1 MTQKSQSNWLSSNSQ
16 IRPIF
21 RVLWGSSQ
29 GLIRS
34 CVGDQVRNLSTWH
47 VFPIWAV
54 GRGHGVE
61 KCNNR
66 LSSWISVKHRK
77 FIILH
82 KLHKWMMRPSSR
94 IAWMMMEALQKNT
107 KSGRREGTELLA
119 ICMELLVPWMATLV
133 SYCQRLQEAW
143 AAWAGW
149 TLCHKLINLSFQDGL
164 YYTVFIIP
172 MILYGNIMYKR
183 SIGDDLLLG
192 LPHYLAL
199 NIHSLLIWPFFFF
212 KGAGYMTQFVCTK
225 QQRRVSIVFPQ
236 KNVDPFPDPQRTC
249 IRWENLGNSEDHQAA
264 WRISGQPWQ
273 EPMIVLLCRQ
283 EVVILLKRHWEPDL
297 LLCSCFNMSY
307 K

>member
-199 NIHSLLIWPFFFF
+199 NVHSLLIWPCFFLRVRATWPNSFVPSNRDVSLLF
-212 KGAGYMTQFVCTK
+212 SPKKTSIHSQIHKELVSAG
-225 QQRRVSIVFPQ
+225 
-236 KNVDPFPDPQRTC
+236 RTWGTLKT
-249 IRWENLGNSEDHQAA
+249 IKPLGGFLGNLGRN
-264 WRISGQPWQ
+264 R
-273 EPMIVLLCRQ
+273 
-283 EVVILLKRHWEPDL
+283 
-297 LLCSCFNMSY
+297 
-307 K
+307 

>member
-1 MTQKSQSNWLSSNSQ
+1 MDDHVLKNVLHDHDTKSQSNWLSSNSQ

-94 IAWMMMEALQKNT
+94 IAWMMMEALQKTQNLEEGRERSFWRSAWSSWYLGWLRWWAIA
-107 KSGRREGTELLA
+107 SG
-119 ICMELLVPWMATLV
+119 
-133 SYCQRLQEAW
+133 
-143 AAWAGW
+143 
-149 TLCHKLINLSFQDGL
+149 
-164 YYTVFIIP
+164 
-172 MILYGNIMYKR
+172 YKR
-183 SIGDDLLLG
+183 PG
-192 LPHYLAL
+192 LP
-199 NIHSLLIWPFFFF
+199 
-212 KGAGYMTQFVCTK
+212 G
-225 QQRRVSIVFPQ
+225 
-236 KNVDPFPDPQRTC
+236 
-249 IRWENLGNSEDHQAA
+249 LGEPCAINS
-264 WRISGQPWQ
+264 
-273 EPMIVLLCRQ
+273 
-283 EVVILLKRHWEPDL
+283 
-297 LLCSCFNMSY
+297 
-307 K
+307 